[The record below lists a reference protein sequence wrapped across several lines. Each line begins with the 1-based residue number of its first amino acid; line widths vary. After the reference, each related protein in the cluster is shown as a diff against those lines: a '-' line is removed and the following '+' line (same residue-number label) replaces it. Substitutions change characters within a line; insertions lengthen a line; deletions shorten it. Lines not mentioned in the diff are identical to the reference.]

1 MQEIMQ
7 QEKNAIDEFNIPLKR
22 VVGWAAAVLMVVGNI
37 IGTGVFKKVVPMAQ
51 TGLNENFILLAW
63 IVAGLIV
70 TFGAFTFAGLAK
82 LTTAPGGTY
91 EYLRLCFGNFPAF
104 LNGWGLFII
113 IGSGS
118 VAAVAFVF
126 SQSVNALVTLPNPLQ
141 QWNHISIA
149 GSIYPFA
156 SSGIKIFSVATVM
169 ALTWFNFRGVKNS
182 SILNT
187 IVTTAKV
194 LGILFLIV
202 VGLVLS
208 GPSPIADNTVY
219 QNSSLVN
226 TSFLSIFMGAMLSA
240 FWAYDGF
247 TNVTALA
254 GEIKDPKRNLPIA
267 IISGVLIVMVLY
279 VLVNYAYMKV
289 MPLQQLAALGENKIA
304 ATEIAGKLLGNRGTV
319 LISVLIILSSF
330 GALNIIILFYS
341 RVYFRMAQEGV
352 FFKGA
357 SKVHPVY
364 RTPYNALLY
373 SMIWSCL
380 LVLSGTF
387 DVLTNMV
394 IFTGFAFYLLA
405 AVGLIKMKRKK
416 VIKEK
421 IPAYPLAP
429 VLFIVFAGIF
439 LIGIL
444 INYPIQSLTGTALLL
459 TGVPFYYY
467 FRKKNGVINNDLP
480 K

>member
-1 MQEIMQ
+1 
-7 QEKNAIDEFNIPLKR
+7 
-22 VVGWAAAVLMVVGNI
+22 
-37 IGTGVFKKVVPMAQ
+37 
-51 TGLNENFILLAW
+51 
-63 IVAGLIV
+63 
-70 TFGAFTFAGLAK
+70 
-82 LTTAPGGTY
+82 
-91 EYLRLCFGNFPAF
+91 
-104 LNGWGLFII
+104 
-113 IGSGS
+113 
-118 VAAVAFVF
+118 
-126 SQSVNALVTLPNPLQ
+126 
-141 QWNHISIA
+141 
-149 GSIYPFA
+149 
-156 SSGIKIFSVATVM
+156 
-169 ALTWFNFRGVKNS
+169 
-182 SILNT
+182 
-187 IVTTAKV
+187 
-194 LGILFLIV
+194 
-202 VGLVLS
+202 
-208 GPSPIADNTVY
+208 
-219 QNSSLVN
+219 
-226 TSFLSIFMGAMLSA
+226 
-240 FWAYDGF
+240 
-247 TNVTALA
+247 
-254 GEIKDPKRNLPIA
+254 
-267 IISGVLIVMVLY
+267 
-279 VLVNYAYMKV
+279 
-289 MPLQQLAALGENKIA
+289 
-304 ATEIAGKLLGNRGTV
+304 
-319 LISVLIILSSF
+319 
-330 GALNIIILFYS
+330 
-341 RVYFRMAQEGV
+341 MAQEGV